1 MIFRHLRHYLLPE
14 DQCLLGFIPWCF
26 ELPDKGY
33 EEAWE
38 QIVNPE
44 GFASPCGPTTAEQR
58 HPRYGGRL

>member
-1 MIFRHLRHYLLPE
+1 M
-14 DQCLLGFIPWCF
+14 LGFIPWCF

-44 GFASPCGPTTAEQR
+44 GFASPCGSTTAEQR
-58 HPRYGGRL
+58 HPRYGYEQADYECLWNGPS

>member
-1 MIFRHLRHYLLPE
+1 M
-14 DQCLLGFIPWCF
+14 LGFIPWCF

-44 GFASPCGPTTAEQR
+44 GFASPPPVALQLRNRDIHGTEADYECLWNGPS
-58 HPRYGGRL
+58 

>member
-1 MIFRHLRHYLLPE
+1 M
-14 DQCLLGFIPWCF
+14 LGFIPWCF

-58 HPRYGGRL
+58 HPRYADYECLWNGPS